1 MATRHEFAFAPTYRL
16 PALSLGIVPRTAW
29 VEVDGPEADSP
40 ELRVR
45 FGPWRLRTAIA
56 NISEVQR
63 SGGFAYLKTVGPPH
77 LSFTDKG
84 VTFATNGDAA
94 VCLELRTPVK
104 GIDPTGRIVHPG
116 VTLTV
121 ADPAALAAEITAH
134 PAR

>member
-1 MATRHEFAFAPTYRL
+1 MAHRYPFAFSPAYRL
-16 PALSLGIVPRTAW
+16 PALALAITPRTAW
-29 VEVDGPEADSP
+29 VEDDEPGAPAP

-45 FGPWRLRTAIA
+45 FGPWRLRTPIE
-56 NISEVQR
+56 NITGVPR

-94 VCLELRTPVK
+94 VWLELRSPVK
-104 GIDPTGRIVHPG
+104 GIVPTGRIVHPG

-121 ADPAALAAEITAH
+121 ADPDALAAEVSAH

>member
-1 MATRHEFAFAPTYRL
+1 MTSRHDFVFAPSYRL
-16 PALSLGIVPRTAW
+16 PALALGITPRTAW
-29 VEVDGPEADSP
+29 VEVDEPDVAVP

-45 FGPWRLRTAIA
+45 FGLWRLRTPVA
-56 NISEVQR
+56 NITSVHR
-63 SGGFAYLKTVGPPH
+63 SSDFAFLKTVGPPH

-94 VCLELRTPVK
+94 VCVELRTPVK

-121 ADPAALAAEITAH
+121 ADPDRLAEELAAH

>member
-1 MATRHEFAFAPTYRL
+1 M
-16 PALSLGIVPRTAW
+16 
-29 VEVDGPEADSP
+29 EVDEPGADSP

-45 FGPWRLRTAIA
+45 FGPWRLRTPIE
-56 NISEVQR
+56 NITGVQR

-84 VTFATNGDAA
+84 VTFTTNGDAA

-121 ADPAALAAEITAH
+121 ADPDALAEEITAH